1 MTLLT
6 IAQDA
11 ADYIGFTR
19 PGSIIGATSDTA
31 RRLLSMCNREGE
43 FLSQDE
49 PPWNE
54 LVIEGSITLVTA
66 DQDYALP
73 TDYRHMIPDTTWNRE
88 SSRRV
93 ITPISPSQWQFYK
106 AWDTVDGINFRARIR
121 NSQLE
126 FEQTI
131 TAADNGTVITFEYI
145 SKYWAIS
152 DGTGSADQTRFAN
165 DADTVVFDEELF
177 TQGVIWRLEKSTG
190 LDWKDSF
197 TMYEK
202 LKRKKLA
209 RSNSARTLDRTGNS
223 FGRYLGVNVPDD
235 DYIL

>member
-1 MTLLT
+1 LTLLT

-19 PGSIIGATSDTA
+19 PASIIGGTSDTS
-31 RRLLSMCNREGE
+31 RRLLSLCNREGE
-43 FLSQDE
+43 TLSQEE

-54 LVIEGSITLVTA
+54 LVKDGSITLATA

-73 TDYRHMIPDTTWNRE
+73 SDYRNMILDTTWNRAA
-88 SSRRV
+88 SRRV

-106 AWDTVDGINFRARIR
+106 AWNTVDGINFRARVR
-121 NSQLE
+121 NNELE

-131 TAADNGTVITFEYI
+131 AAADNGTVITFEYI
-145 SKYWAIS
+145 SKFWSIS
-152 DGTGSADQTRFAN
+152 EGTGSADQKRFAN
-165 DADTVVFDEELF
+165 DADTIVFDEELF

-190 LDWKDSF
+190 LDYKDSY
-197 TMYEK
+197 TMYNQ

-209 RSNSARTLDRTGNS
+209 RSNSARTLDLTGNG

-235 DYIL
+235 DFIL